1 MDSLFCALKL
11 KFWDVE
17 ISIVSC
23 VITRSFNPLSLD
35 LFQRLSG
42 HGLLTVVS
50 LMIDRSKEMI

>member
-1 MDSLFCALKL
+1 MALKG

-23 VITRSFNPLSLD
+23 VITRIFNPLSLD
-35 LFQRLSG
+35 LFERLSG

-50 LMIDRSKEMI
+50 LMIERSKEMI